1 MRKLYEHEK
10 TVITDLLVNCFRM
23 SSTKAFY
30 IDTEADAAF
39 ESNAVLNIRVVDSS
53 VIFNNVELNALYT
66 KLEQHSFIIPGAL
79 QVAVRDG
86 KIEIF
91 SYRCAIR

>member
-23 SSTKAFY
+23 SNTKSFC
-30 IDTEADAAF
+30 IDTEADVLC
-39 ESNAVLNIRVVDSS
+39 ESNAVLIIHIVDPS

-79 QVAVRDG
+79 QVELRDG
-86 KIEIF
+86 EIGIF